1 MTVKELIDELKKCDQ
16 NSKVLYDTTNA
27 HGNDDYVIDLKNYDQ
42 SYEIE
47 TVSQNGTTV
56 FLGEE
61 IRY

>member
-1 MTVKELIDELKKCDQ
+1 MTVKELIDELKKC
-16 NSKVLYDTTNA
+16 
-27 HGNDDYVIDLKNYDQ
+27 DQ